1 MTGDARTEKLMR
13 AESTVRLLPVPPHS
27 VEAEQAL
34 IGSLLIDAAAWSA
47 VASVI
52 RSGDLYRPDHQAIFE
67 AVATLA
73 ARGEKHDVVTVAGRL
88 ERTTKLEAVGGVAY
102 LSSLARETPTAANV
116 LAYAKVVRDRSTL
129 RSLASFANDLERLVA
144 DARGRSA
151 DELIGDATRRLLE
164 LQTSARVGKGL
175 IPSEDLVRELIDD
188 LDRRR
193 DHEMGLA
200 IGLEDFDRL
209 TGGLEPGDLV
219 VIAARPGMGKTSLL
233 VTVAAEVA
241 KASPA
246 AVFSAEMP
254 AQQLMRRCV
263 ALLGR
268 VSQTRLRRARE
279 LTDAD
284 WAAICPAATAVG
296 QLKLWIDDT
305 PLPPL
310 THIRAEA
317 FALKARAGLGVI
329 LVDYVQLV
337 AGAGANR
344 YEQLR
349 DVAYGLKA
357 LAKELAVPIIV
368 LAQLNR
374 AVEARDR
381 NKRPHLSDL
390 RDSGAI
396 EEAADIVGLLYAEGY
411 YHRDFDMPDVLECQ
425 VAKNRNGERGEC
437 LWSFCGDYS
446 RVTVLEE
453 GSRAQ
458 YRRLQAQANS
468 QRRRGASNDL

>member
-1 MTGDARTEKLMR
+1 MTGAARTERPVR
-13 AESTVRLLPVPPHS
+13 AESNVRSLPLPPHS

-34 IGSLLIDAAAWSA
+34 LGALLIDGAAWST
-47 VASVI
+47 VAGVV
-52 RSGDLYRPDHQAIFE
+52 RSGDLYRPDHQIIFE
-67 AVATLA
+67 AITALA
-73 ARGEKHDVVTVAGRL
+73 SRGHAHDVVTVASAL
-88 ERTTKLEAVGGVAY
+88 ERTRHLEGAGGLAY
-102 LSSLARETPTAANV
+102 LSSLARDTPTAANV
-116 LAYAKVVRDRSTL
+116 CAYAQVVRDRATL
-129 RSLASFANDLERLVA
+129 RALATLAGELERLVA
-144 DARGRSA
+144 DSRGRSA
-151 DELIGDATRRLLE
+151 DELMGEAARRLLE

-175 IPSEDLVRELIDD
+175 VPSEDLVRELIDD

-193 DHEMGLA
+193 DHQVGLT

-233 VTVAAEVA
+233 VTVSAEIA

-268 VSQTRLRRARE
+268 ISQTRLRRARE

-284 WAAICPAATAVG
+284 WSAICPAAASVG

-305 PLPPL
+305 PLPAL

-317 FALKARAGLGVI
+317 FALKARAGLGII

-357 LAKELAVPIIV
+357 LAKDLAVPIIV

-374 AVEARDR
+374 AVETRDR

-411 YHRDFDMPDVLECQ
+411 YNLDFEMPDVIECAI
-425 VAKNRNGERGEC
+425 AKNRNGERGEC
-437 LWSFCGDYS
+437 LWSFCGDHS
-446 RVTVLEE
+446 RMTVLEE

-458 YRRLQAQANS
+458 YRRLRAAKQH
-468 QRRRGASNDL
+468 RGGGSDDL